1 MDETGGDVGQGLDVS
16 SVRQNLGGLR
26 DVLADLEAAGEMRRI
41 SRPTDIR
48 HIATLVDQSETALLF
63 TNVLGYDMPVV
74 SGVMTSRHRLAIAM
88 GCEFSEI
95 EALLRRG
102 LASPIPPE
110 TIALKGLH
118 NVVQLGVS

>member
-1 MDETGGDVGQGLDVS
+1 MDETAGDAGQGPGVG
-16 SVRQNLGGLR
+16 SVRQNLGSLR

-41 SRPTDIR
+41 SRSTDIR

-102 LASPIPPE
+102 LARPISPK
-110 TIALKGLH
+110 TIAFMF
-118 NVVQLGVS
+118 NNNIIW